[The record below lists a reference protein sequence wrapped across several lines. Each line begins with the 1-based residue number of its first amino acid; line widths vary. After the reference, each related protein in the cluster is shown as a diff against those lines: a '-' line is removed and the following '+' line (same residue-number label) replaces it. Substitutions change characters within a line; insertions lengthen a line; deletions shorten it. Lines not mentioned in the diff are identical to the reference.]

1 MPVNKIKKQ
10 AVKNGPNQW
19 VMPGQSISEEE
30 FREQIRKAEEG
41 KFLTVQESMEQFEI
55 WLKSREKK

>member
-1 MPVNKIKKQ
+1 MPVNKAKKQ
-10 AVKNGPNQW
+10 VIKSDPNPW
-19 VMPGQSISEEE
+19 VISTQQLSEEE
-30 FREQIRKAEEG
+30 FKLQLKKAEEG